1 MSDGKEFSVY
11 FEFYDL
17 EKFPKTDWMILYQDP
32 DKYRT
37 RIELAQPRKIQQSQS
52 TINSGFSVQYCVSWA
67 FAVPTPKTGIMSTAQ
82 KATTVNFPFFVVRE
96 VVCLERRRKAM
107 VFKTAM
113 IPTISMKKPKASM
126 KYSNP
131 AGRVP

>member
-52 TINSGFSVQYCVSWA
+52 TINSGFSVQYCASEA
-67 FAVPTPKTGIMSTAQ
+67 FAVPTPKTVIMSTAQ
-82 KATTVNFPFFVVRE
+82 KATTINFLFLSKE
-96 VVCLERRRKAM
+96 VPPHCPSD
-107 VFKTAM
+107 KTNGLQDSLDSEDYHGAA
-113 IPTISMKKPKASM
+113 KDHH
-126 KYSNP
+126 
-131 AGRVP
+131 